1 MPTTTTEAPVVTT
14 VAETPASTL
23 PAIDVPETEVGGAS
37 ALIGGVQV
45 AAKVSREDNELVV
58 DVGPISAR
66 IWATARSGG
75 KVPLDAEGRL
85 RLQVGDSVTVD
96 IEGFDSAT
104 PVEVRLYSDPVLL
117 GRSQVGASGTL
128 AAAYEIPEGV
138 EQGNHTVVL
147 VGTGKGDDVT
157 LGLSVAIG
165 DEPTGINPWVI
176 ILPIGLA
183 VLGALLLPVAL
194 RRRRRDSAA

>member
-1 MPTTTTEAPVVTT
+1 MPV
-14 VAETPASTL
+14 
-23 PAIDVPETEVGGAS
+23 IDVPRTQVGGAS
-37 ALIGGVQV
+37 ALIGGVEV
-45 AAKVSREDNELVV
+45 AAKVTREDNELVV

-75 KVPLDAEGRL
+75 KVPLDAQGRL

-96 IEGFDSAT
+96 VEGFDAAT

-128 AAAYEIPEGV
+128 AAAYEIPAGV
-138 EQGNHTVVL
+138 EQGDHTVVL
-147 VGTGKGDDVT
+147 AGTGKGDEVT
-157 LGLSVAIG
+157 LALSVAIG
-165 DEPTGINPWVI
+165 DESAGINPWVI
-176 ILPIGLA
+176 IVPIGVA

-194 RRRRRDSAA
+194 RRRKREAAA

>member
-1 MPTTTTEAPVVTT
+1 M
-14 VAETPASTL
+14 
-23 PAIDVPETEVGGAS
+23 
-37 ALIGGVQV
+37 IGGVEV
-45 AAKVSREDNELVV
+45 AAKLTREDNELVV

-75 KVPLDAEGRL
+75 KVPLDAQGRL

-96 IEGFDSAT
+96 VEGFDAAT

-128 AAAYEIPEGV
+128 AAAYEIPAGV
-138 EQGNHTVVL
+138 EQGDHTVVL
-147 VGTGKGDDVT
+147 AGTGKGDEVT
-157 LGLSVAIG
+157 LALSVAIG
-165 DEPTGINPWVI
+165 DESAGINPWVI
-176 ILPIGLA
+176 IVPIGLA

-194 RRRRRDSAA
+194 RRKRRATEA